1 MTAAWQ
7 IFVDEL
13 ERWRDAGRSADF
25 WWRDDDATL
34 PTEALG
40 RLITLSH
47 DTATPLALAVI
58 PADVDASLP
67 ALLRPSVTVLQHGV
81 AHLNGAAAGEKK
93 SEFPAGQP
101 VDVLL
106 GRLDSGRQRL
116 AQLFGGYALP
126 VLVPPWNRIS
136 APGLVERL
144 SGAGYRGL
152 SRFGAR
158 SVGAG
163 TSALVQI
170 NTRVYVIDWKGSRGF
185 AGEAAAL
192 AQAVRHLQARRTG
205 TADAG
210 EPTGWLSHHAVHDAA
225 TWSFLEQLMAATTR
239 AGNVVW
245 RSAPELFAPT

>member
-1 MTAAWQ
+1 MTASWSL
-7 IFVDEL
+7 FFDEL
-13 ERWRDAGRSADF
+13 QRWRDAGRSVDF

-34 PTEALG
+34 PTAALV
-40 RLITLSH
+40 RLIALSH

-58 PADVDASLP
+58 PADVDVSLP
-67 ALLRPSVTVLQHGV
+67 ALLRPTVTVLQHGV
-81 AHLNGAAAGEKK
+81 AHHNDAAPGEKK
-93 SEFPAGQP
+93 SEFPADQP

-106 GRLDSGRQRL
+106 DRLHSGMQRL
-116 AQLFGGYALP
+116 AQLFGRHALP

-158 SVGAG
+158 SLGADASG
-163 TSALVQI
+163 LVQI
-170 NTRVYVIDWKGSRGF
+170 NTHVDVIDWKGSRGF
-185 AGEAAAL
+185 VGEAAAL
-192 AQAVRHLQARRTG
+192 GQAVRHLQARRTG
-205 TADAG
+205 MADAG

-225 TWSFLEQLMAATTR
+225 TWSFLEQLMAVTTR

-245 RSAPELFAPT
+245 RGAPELFVPT